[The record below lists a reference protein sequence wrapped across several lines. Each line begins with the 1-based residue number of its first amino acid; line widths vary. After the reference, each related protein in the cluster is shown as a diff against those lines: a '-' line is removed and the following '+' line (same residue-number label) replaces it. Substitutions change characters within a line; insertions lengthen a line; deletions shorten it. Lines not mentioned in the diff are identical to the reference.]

1 MVSLMFRR
9 KAAQFAAIV
18 AQIATLFHLF
28 LIQII
33 VNTTLRV
40 GSKKLAGNMHAFKA
54 ESKNKQ
60 IIV

>member
-1 MVSLMFRR
+1 MMFQG

-33 VNTTLRV
+33 VGTTLSV
-40 GSKKLAGNMHAFKA
+40 GSKKLAGNMHAFLA

-60 IIV
+60 IIVE